1 MTSTRGLPP
10 FRGIMAVDAVG
21 FSRNPSADLPD
32 LSASIPDLLDQVFDR
47 CGLADVWAA
56 RSFPQGTGDGYLFGV
71 AHEQAPYLI
80 HPLLDQLQEELEEQN
95 RLLMGKSRD
104 IRLRFRVAIHLGTVP
119 DSGDVRDGIGTPTND
134 TFRLLDS
141 APVRQVLMDS
151 NPDVTLLAAILS
163 QRAFEDVVRAGY
175 TGSLHPDR
183 FEQVT
188 AEVPGKDFAQ
198 PGWLYVP
205 KPSRRNA
212 PSHNAPSHSAAAE
225 PNATPS
231 SATTTVH
238 GNVGNSISGG
248 TVMGNVRQ
256 SGGIPS

>member
-1 MTSTRGLPP
+1 MTPSTSS
-10 FRGIMAVDAVG
+10 AVSDSGQSWPLLARILVFSQANG
-21 FSRNPSADLPD
+21 FSW
-32 LSASIPDLLDQVFDR
+32 QE
-47 CGLADVWAA
+47 
-56 RSFPQGTGDGYLFGV
+56 RSTD
-71 AHEQAPYLI
+71 
-80 HPLLDQLQEELEEQN
+80 
-95 RLLMGKSRD
+95 
-104 IRLRFRVAIHLGTVP
+104 
-119 DSGDVRDGIGTPTND
+119 
-134 TFRLLDS
+134 
-141 APVRQVLMDS
+141 MDS